1 MIFSLIA
8 PPVPE
13 LPLSSGPVSGVP
25 MSVFMPLRD
34 ATTTTTRGALCPWG
48 SFENEAV
55 DFAFRMYMNGVGTML
70 VVYVVLVLVGRVWKK

>member
-13 LPLSSGPVSGVP
+13 LPLASGPVSGVP
-25 MSVFMPLRD
+25 MSVFVPLREG
-34 ATTTTTRGALCPWG
+34 TTTRAALCPWG

-70 VVYVVLVLVGRVWKK
+70 VVYVVLVLVGRVYKK